1 MLFRVEKNKNYTVL
15 SNHHFRD
22 KNLSLKAKGLLS
34 LMLSLPDDWDYSING
49 LVKLSSDGEASV
61 RTALSELEKNKYL
74 FRKRIYKDGKIVD
87 WEYIIYEN
95 PLQQENLDVENQQVE
110 NQGQLNT
117 KEQNTKEEKV
127 SKDTSPKKKNLYEQC
142 LDIIDAEFKDEDI
155 KEALR
160 VFLSVRIR
168 IGRMSAQSFRGIILE
183 LYQLSKDKKEALDII
198 RQATDRGYM
207 KFYPVQKYRK
217 NTYKDNIVQPV
228 KEKTEEEKKWE
239 EYQKY
244 LDTVDLFDKP
254 KTFEE
259 WLN

>member
-95 PLQQENLDVENQQVE
+95 PLQQENLDVENQQVG

-117 KEQNTKEEKV
+117 KELNTKEEKV

-142 LDIIDAEFKDEDI
+142 LDIIDEEFKDEDI

-207 KFYPVQKYRK
+207 KLYPVHNYRK